1 MYFSKENKY
10 EIFWNWNIIHFPWT
24 HTFLDVFRKF
34 YWLLLKSFKFNIK
47 EFALST
53 FIEGF
58 EIKIYEILGWYKN
71 KNTNDS
77 QFVWLSVII
86 QDCWRVWLKS
96 LWKRKQKSCWLNA
109 FKVYWSV
116 RNRAHEIDILNQTFA
131 LGFELDISKTAPSM
145 SKFTRY
151 CGHFT
156 CHFIQR
162 QLLKWYY
169 NFIPLTM
176 IFRK

>member
-1 MYFSKENKY
+1 MYLLFFLPPPNLTEYFKETSSETLDVFLQRKQIFS
-10 EIFWNWNIIHFPWT
+10 NWNVIHFPWT

-58 EIKIYEILGWYKN
+58 EIKIFEILGWYKN
-71 KNTNDS
+71 TNVS
-77 QFVWLSVII
+77 QFFWLSVIN

-96 LWKRKQKSCWLNA
+96 LWKGKQKSCWLNA

-116 RNRAHEIDILNQTFA
+116 RNIDRY
-131 LGFELDISKTAPSM
+131 FEPDICFGLRTYKTTTPSISKLST
-145 SKFTRY
+145 Y
-151 CGHFT
+151 
-156 CHFIQR
+156 FI
-162 QLLKWYY
+162 LLFY
-169 NFIPLTM
+169 
-176 IFRK
+176 